1 MNTRFGSYVL
11 ALALVVSYVT
21 ISVPEAAAVDST
33 PFTAVA
39 DSYVDESRPTRNY
52 GTRSFLRVDNSPIRT
67 AYLTFD
73 VQGVGVADSALLRV
87 TALSTHNSGFDVHTV
102 DDVWNETDI
111 NAENAPDFGAIIGSS
126 GPVTSGQTVAVDI
139 SPAVKGDGLV
149 TIAITTTSSTAM
161 KLASRE
167 SSTPPVLFVP
177 APLVGSHFVIERSGT
192 VYSAVSQTTPTTFTG
207 SLKTVVESAVSE
219 LGRGGGGTITF
230 LTGVYDLG
238 SDWFEFYDVTDV
250 VFEGQGIDVTF
261 LQNNS
266 SAATDT
272 EPFDF
277 TNSKRLT
284 VRDMTVLAGGPARS
298 TSDALDFDRGDDVVV
313 ERVKIAGSRGRGIV
327 FDGKDLSGTMTADRN
342 LIRDC
347 VIVGTPGDG
356 IELLAS
362 SFNTVTGCTITDVG
376 GHGIQITKSSTL
388 ADQPNKKSN
397 ENTISDNTID
407 NAGQNGIDINSSD
420 RNVVNGNFIT
430 NSSDD
435 TAGRD
440 GIRIASNNDV
450 ACDANEVDGNTA
462 TDNQASK
469 TQKYGLNIASA
480 LCNNNVVGSNDFGGN
495 LVADIN
501 DLGTNTLYTNT
512 DTEPPT
518 APGNLTAPTVD
529 WNRVDLSWDAASDN
543 VAVTG
548 YTVLRDGAEIGSVGG
563 TTLVLSDASVSP
575 RTTYSY
581 TVVASDGAGNTSLE
595 STAVVITTPDPPAS
609 LALYPIADAY
619 VDSSNPTRNY
629 GSSAQ
634 LRIDGS
640 PERRAY
646 IAFDLQGLAGPV
658 TRATLRIYANSS
670 ASVGHVVSTSDST
683 WSESTITYANAPG
696 VGSNIGSSGRFSAG
710 TWIELDVTT
719 YVDAG
724 GVYSFVLTTPHTTAI
739 SYGSREST
747 NAPQLIIT
755 TAP

>member
-21 ISVPEAAAVDST
+21 ISVPDAVAVDST

-39 DSYVDESRPTRNY
+39 DSYVDASRPTRNY
-52 GTRSFLRVDNSPIRT
+52 GTKPFLRVDNSPVRI

-73 VQGVGVADSALLRV
+73 VQSVGVSDSALLRI
-87 TALSTHNSGFDVHTV
+87 TALSNHGSGFDVQTV
-102 DDVWNETDI
+102 DGSWNETEI
-111 NAENAPDFGAIIGSS
+111 NASNAPSLGPIIGSS
-126 GPVTSGQTVAVDI
+126 GSLTSGQAVDVDV
-139 SPAVKGDGLV
+139 SSAVTGDGLI

-250 VFEGQGIDVTF
+250 VFEGQGIDVTI

-284 VRDMTVLAGGPARS
+284 IRDMTVFAGGPARS

-313 ERVKIAGSRGRGIV
+313 ERVKITGSRGRGIV

-342 LIRDC
+342 VIRDC
-347 VIVGTPGDG
+347 VIVGTPSDG

-376 GHGIQITKSSTL
+376 GHGIQVTKSSTL

-397 ENTISDNTID
+397 DNTISGNIID
-407 NAGQNGIDINSSD
+407 NSGQNGIDINSSD
-420 RNVVNGNFIT
+420 RNVIYGNFIT

-440 GIRIASNNDV
+440 GIRIASNNDIT
-450 ACDANEVDGNTA
+450 CDANEVDGNTA

-469 TQKYGLNIASA
+469 TQKYGLNINSA
-480 LCNNNVVGSNDFGGN
+480 LCSNNEVGSNDFTGN

-501 DLGTNTLYTNT
+501 DLGTNTLYTST

-518 APGNLTAPTVD
+518 APGNLTAPTVE
-529 WNRVDLSWDAASDN
+529 WNQVDLSWDAASDN

-548 YTVLRDGAEIGSVGG
+548 YTVLRNGADIGSVGG
-563 TTLVLSDASVSP
+563 STLFLSDASVGP
-575 RTTYSY
+575 GTTYSY

-595 STAVVITTPDPPAS
+595 SNVVVITTPDPPAS

-658 TRATLRIYANSS
+658 TQATLRIYANSS
-670 ASVGHVVSTSDST
+670 ASVGHVVSTSVST
-683 WSESTITYANAPG
+683 WSESTITFADAPA
-696 VGSNIGSSGRFSAG
+696 VGSALGSSGPFSAG
-710 TWIELDVTT
+710 TWLELDVTS
-719 YVDAG
+719 YVAAG

-739 SYGSREST
+739 SYGSRESAT
-747 NAPQLIIT
+747 PPELIIAT
-755 TAP
+755 GP